1 MNKESNVSN
10 FVDITKYNN
19 FINTIEEQYKS
30 LYDKLMQNIVYFST
44 KDIVDLIE
52 PLVLKF
58 ISENDNYNIMLPT
71 GKIGSEHFFTL
82 KMTKHLNPVQYLT
95 YNVPCTNDY
104 PILLIDDC
112 VMSGNN
118 MYSKIDDYRYYT
130 KCKNKFYVIVGVLAS
145 DPNTYN
151 FSNSYF
157 DAELI
162 YARCLSYL
170 STKNMFPML
179 TFDDLYKI
187 FKIETTCVVPLVME
201 HKLPNSFGSYQFL
214 RNIINFQIDRSK
226 IDALGKKLENQQELF
241 NFIKIYK
248 PIFEN
253 Q

>member
-1 MNKESNVSN
+1 MENESTSPN
-10 FVDITKYNN
+10 FIDNTKYNN
-19 FINTIEEQYKS
+19 FINTIDEKYKS
-30 LYDKLMQNIVYFST
+30 LYDKLIRNIVYFST
-44 KDIVDLIE
+44 KDILDLIE

-82 KMTKHLNPVQYLT
+82 KMMKHLNPVQYLT
-95 YNVPCTNDY
+95 FDVPCTNDY

-162 YARCLSYL
+162 YGRCLSHL
-170 STKNMFPML
+170 STKHIFPTL
-179 TFDDLYKI
+179 SFDDLYKI
-187 FKIETTCVVPLVME
+187 FKIETTNVVPLVME

-214 RNIINFQIDRSK
+214 QNVINFQIDRSK
-226 IDALGKKLENQQELF
+226 IDVLGKNLENPQELYT
-241 NFIKIYK
+241 FIKKYK